1 MKRRCDRKA
10 IAIIKKKASADIA
23 LKIEPLRILFEL
35 LNFGVKS
42 LQLHVVF
49 NAGFARIME
58 PALKKIR
65 SQGRFTQQVVAE
77 LYF

>member
-1 MKRRCDRKA
+1 ML
-10 IAIIKKKASADIA
+10 INIEIIA

-58 PALKKIR
+58 PTLKKIVR
-65 SQGRFTQQVVAE
+65 KGVSLSQ
-77 LYF
+77 